1 MSDPFITPRR
11 SVLYVPGG
19 SARMHDKSRN
29 VPADALVFDL
39 EDSVAPEAKS
49 AARELVAETVKK
61 GEFGGREI
69 AIRVNPASTEWFL
82 PDIENAGKSGP
93 DAILLTK
100 VNSPDEIRTA
110 ESRLDGWNVSQDVKL
125 WAMIETPRG
134 ILNCS
139 AIADMAVDGR
149 SRRLAGLVIGTNDIA
164 KETGMRAGAAR
175 APLVPLLALSVTA
188 ARAAGLFVLDGVFN
202 NFSDTSG
209 YEAECEQG
217 RDLGFDGKTLIH
229 PDQIDIA
236 NRVFSPSQDEIDEA
250 RRMIAAFELPEN
262 KGRGAI
268 RFEGRMVEI
277 LHADIARRTLSLAAR
292 LSSSNRATSR

>member
-1 MSDPFITPRR
+1 MSDPLVTPRR

-19 SARMHDKSRN
+19 NARMHEKARY

-39 EDSVAPEAKS
+39 EDSVAPEAKA
-49 AARELVAETVKK
+49 AARELVFQTVKT
-61 GEFGGREI
+61 GGFERREV
-69 AIRVNPASTEWFL
+69 AIRVNPASTEWFVWDL
-82 PDIENAGKSGP
+82 ESAGKSGP
-93 DAILLTK
+93 NAILLTK
-100 VNSPDEIRTA
+100 VNGPDEIRTA
-110 ESRLDGWNVSQDVKL
+110 EDHLNGWNVSQDVKL

-139 AIADMAVDGR
+139 AIADMTLDGR
-149 SRRLAGLVIGTNDIA
+149 SRRLAGLVIGTNDLA
-164 KETGMRAGAAR
+164 KETGMRAGRTR

-202 NFSDTSG
+202 NFSDPSG

-217 RDLGFDGKTLIH
+217 RELGFDGKTLIH
-229 PDQIDIA
+229 PDQVATA
-236 NRVFSPSQDEIDEA
+236 NRVFSPSEEEVDEA

-277 LHADIARRTLSLAAR
+277 LHADIARRTLSLSGL
-292 LSSSNRATSR
+292 LSERSNG

>member
-1 MSDPFITPRR
+1 MSDTFVTPRR

-19 SARMHDKSRN
+19 NARMHERART

-49 AARELVAETVKK
+49 VARELVAETVKR
-61 GEFGGREI
+61 GEFEGREV
-69 AIRVNPASTEWFL
+69 AIRVNPASTDWFFQDL
-82 PDIENAGKSGP
+82 ESAGKSGP
-93 DAILLTK
+93 NAILLTK
-100 VNSPDEIRTA
+100 VNGPEEIRTA
-110 ESRLDGWNVSQDVKL
+110 ESHLDGWNISQDVKL

-149 SRRLAGLVIGTNDIA
+149 SRRLAGLVIGTNDLA
-164 KETGMRAGAAR
+164 KETGMRAGRAR

-202 NFSDTSG
+202 NFSDSSG

-217 RDLGFDGKTLIH
+217 RELGFDGKTLIH
-229 PDQIDIA
+229 PSQIDTA
-236 NRVFSPSQDEIDEA
+236 NRIFSPSEEEIEEA

-277 LHADIARRTLSLAAR
+277 LHADIARRTLL
-292 LSSSNRATSR
+292 LSRMLFERSGNSR